1 MTTRNEILFTKM
13 GKTTG
18 EASPRIKIKFAMSDT
33 HPSGNAG
40 MSQVQREVC
49 AKDKIIRVVN

>member
-40 MSQVQREVC
+40 MSQV
-49 AKDKIIRVVN
+49 